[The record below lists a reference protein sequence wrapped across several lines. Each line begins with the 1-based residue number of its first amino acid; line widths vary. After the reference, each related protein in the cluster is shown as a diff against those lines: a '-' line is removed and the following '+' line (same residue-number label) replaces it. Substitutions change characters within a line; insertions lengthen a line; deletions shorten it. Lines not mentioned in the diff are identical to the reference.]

1 MLLRYGIVVLL
12 RGSVF
17 NVFGEFN
24 EILILPEISV
34 NLVEKLK

>member
-1 MLLRYGIVVLL
+1 MLLRYRIIVLL
-12 RGSVF
+12 WGSVF

-24 EILILPEISV
+24 EFLILPKISV